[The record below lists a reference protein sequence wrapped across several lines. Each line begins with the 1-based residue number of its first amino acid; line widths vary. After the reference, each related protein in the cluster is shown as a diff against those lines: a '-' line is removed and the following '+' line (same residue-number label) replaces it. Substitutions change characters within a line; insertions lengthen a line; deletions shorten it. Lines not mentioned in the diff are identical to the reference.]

1 MISIVLIVA
10 PALLG
15 ETSISLTLN
24 FTSLYSGLLLDV
36 PLAQMLNSI
45 SELLAKGKTYK
56 SQFPG

>member
-45 SELLAKGKTYK
+45 SELLAKA
-56 SQFPG
+56 